1 MSGGESYTTTGVREG
16 WQVNEKSSSLPSL
29 FHRIREKCE
38 EVGKNMQN
46 LVVTFFFQVSVR
58 ERRKVAAAVLAFL
71 FPSDSPETEI
81 KASKEKNQG
90 WG

>member
-1 MSGGESYTTTGVREG
+1 M
-16 WQVNEKSSSLPSL
+16 
-29 FHRIREKCE
+29 
-38 EVGKNMQN
+38 
-46 LVVTFFFQVSVR
+46 R
-58 ERRKVAAAVLAFL
+58 ERRKLAAAVLAFL

>member
-38 EVGKNMQN
+38 EEEVGKNMQN
-46 LVVTFFFQVSVR
+46 LVVTFFQVS
-58 ERRKVAAAVLAFL
+58 
-71 FPSDSPETEI
+71 
-81 KASKEKNQG
+81 Q
-90 WG
+90 